1 MASYT
6 NAPLRTKHTRNS
18 VQIQVSCV
26 YGTCT
31 EERESL
37 KVDQPEIPTV
47 GAVETFVASLR
58 QRSAPVNTIKS
69 YAHALRLFVR
79 AVPADLATVTAEAIQ
94 AFLTGDGQHSPAT
107 RRRRY
112 STLCAFYRWLILHEI
127 VQVNPMGRLD
137 PIEQVERETCPL
149 SPETVTKILQAIP
162 ASNLRDRTLFTLLYE
177 TGIRV
182 GEALGLLATEVDL
195 TQDDEKIRVF
205 GKGQRERTVMLTAAP
220 ESIRLLRRHLKQ
232 SRITSGSVFRG
243 DPRYGGSPLP
253 LEYSV
258 VHYAWRKY
266 CKIAGVEA
274 TIHQLRHSRASQLL
288 QTGVPVTTVRK
299 QLGHRN
305 IQSTLLYAEVDQAT
319 IKQDLQH
326 YQRRKG
332 RQR

>member
-1 MASYT
+1 M
-6 NAPLRTKHTRNS
+6 
-18 VQIQVSCV
+18 Q
-26 YGTCT
+26 
-31 EERESL
+31 
-37 KVDQPEIPTV
+37 
-47 GAVETFVASLR
+47 
-58 QRSAPVNTIKS
+58 
-69 YAHALRLFVR
+69 
-79 AVPADLATVTAEAIQ
+79 AVPADLSVVTPEAIEV
-94 AFLTGDGQHSPAT
+94 FLEGSGQLSPAT

-112 STLCAFYRWLILHEI
+112 STLCTFYRWLIRHAIVEI
-127 VQVNPMGRLD
+127 NPMERLEA
-137 PIEQVERETCPL
+137 IEPVEREPRPL
-149 SPETVTKILQAIP
+149 KPETVTKIFQAIP

-182 GEALGLLATEVDL
+182 GEALSLLATEVDL
-195 TQDDEKIRVF
+195 STDDEKIRVF

-232 SRITSGSVFRG
+232 SHITSGSVFRG
-243 DPRYGGSPLP
+243 DPRYGGSSLP

-258 VHYAWRKY
+258 VHHAWQKY
-266 CKIAGVEA
+266 CKAAGVEA

-288 QTGVPVTTVRK
+288 QAGVPITTVRK

-326 YQRRKG
+326 YQLRKG

>member
-1 MASYT
+1 MS
-6 NAPLRTKHTRNS
+6 
-18 VQIQVSCV
+18 
-26 YGTCT
+26 
-31 EERESL
+31 E
-37 KVDQPEIPTV
+37 QPPQTSD
-47 GAVETFVASLR
+47 AVEVFVASLR
-58 QRSAPVNTIKS
+58 QRSVPVNTIKS
-69 YAHALRLFVR
+69 YAHDLRLFLR
-79 AVPADLATVTAEAIQ
+79 SALAELPAVNAETIQ
-94 AFLTGDGQHSPAT
+94 AFLAQFDHLSSAT

-112 STLCAFYRWLILHEI
+112 STLCAFYHWLMRHGVVET
-127 VQVNPMGRLD
+127 NPMDCLD
-137 PIEQVERETCPL
+137 SIEQVQREPRPL
-149 SPETVTKILQAIP
+149 PPETVTKLLHTIP

-205 GKGQRERTVMLTAAP
+205 GKGQRERTIMLTAAP
-220 ESIRLLRRHLKQ
+220 ESIRLLRRYLKQ
-232 SRITSGSVFRG
+232 SHITSGSVFRG

-258 VHYAWRKY
+258 VHYAWQKY
-266 CKIAGVEA
+266 CKEAGVEA

-288 QTGVPVTTVRK
+288 QAGVPITTVRK

-319 IKQDLQH
+319 IKHDLQQ

>member
-1 MASYT
+1 MLL
-6 NAPLRTKHTRNS
+6 P
-18 VQIQVSCV
+18 
-26 YGTCT
+26 
-31 EERESL
+31 
-37 KVDQPEIPTV
+37 DQSDLPTV
-47 GAVETFVASLR
+47 DAVEAFVASLR
-58 QRSAPVNTIKS
+58 QRSAPANTIKS
-69 YAHALRLFVR
+69 YAHDLHLFVQ
-79 AVPADLATVTAEAIQ
+79 VVSPDLSVVTAEAIQ
-94 AFLTGDGQHSPAT
+94 AFLTGDGHHSLAT

-112 STLCAFYRWLILHEI
+112 STLCAFYRWLLRHE
-127 VQVNPMGRLD
+127 VVEKNPMDRLD
-137 PIEQVERETCPL
+137 PIEQIQREPRPL
-149 SPETVTKILQAIP
+149 QPEAVTKILQAIP
-162 ASNLRDRTLFTLLYE
+162 AANLRDRTLFTLLYE
-177 TGIRV
+177 TGVRV

-220 ESIRLLRRHLKQ
+220 ESIRLLRLHLKQ
-232 SRITSGSVFRG
+232 SHITSGSVFRG

-258 VHYAWRKY
+258 AHYAWQKY
-266 CKIAGVEA
+266 CQAAGVEA

-288 QTGVPVTTVRK
+288 QAGVPITTVRK

-319 IKQDLQH
+319 IKQDLLH